1 MADLQPVQDYREIN
15 KAMIKNQY
23 PLPIIQEIMDK
34 LKDAIIFTK
43 MDVRKG
49 YNNIQ
54 IKKGDEWKAAFKTNE
69 GLFKPLVM
77 FFGLCNAPATFQSFM
92 DHIFE
97 EVKRKGYCII
107 YMDDILIF
115 SSNWEHHQQAVRDVL
130 EVLRR
135 NKLCLKAEKCE
146 FHKSEME
153 FLGFIVGNGQVKM
166 DQGKITAVRD
176 WKSPRNK
183 KELQTFLGFA
193 NFY

>member
-1 MADLQPVQDYREIN
+1 
-15 KAMIKNQY
+15 
-23 PLPIIQEIMDK
+23 
-34 LKDAIIFTK
+34 

-49 YNNIQ
+49 YNNIR

-69 GLFKPLVM
+69 GLFEPLIM

-92 DHIFE
+92 DHIFK

-115 SSNWEHHQQAVRDVL
+115 SSNWEHHRQAVRDVL